1 MRMVRLVRT
10 VAAVGLLAASVVSA
24 AGIPAMATPP
34 SGGTFSVL
42 SYNVAGL
49 PEGLSS
55 GSPKANTPIIGQ
67 RIRPYDIV
75 HVQED
80 FNYHASLYANNT
92 HPFRT
97 PTSGGV
103 PFGDGLNTLS
113 DHPYTDTD
121 FARKKWDKCNGTDCL
136 TPKGFT
142 WSRLRI
148 AEGVLVDFYN
158 VHTNAGDNEAD
169 LAARRANISQL
180 SRFITDHSAG
190 NAVVVA
196 GDTNTRYTRTGDNI
210 RELVSANGLTDAWVR
225 EERGGVPPAAGSTT
239 LGCTEQNVSDACEVV
254 DKILF
259 RGNRYITLDLARY
272 GNDNAAF
279 RTADNK
285 MLSDHYPI
293 AADFRWTLNPELS
306 LSEAWGGPHGDAFT
320 DLASVPLAQRVAK
333 LSLRAGSRVDQV
345 GLTFADGT
353 SFTHGGNGGTARELT
368 LAAGEH
374 LKSVTLHSA
383 QYKGR
388 TRVFYADFA
397 TNTGRTLSGGSRTS
411 SSVTYTAP
419 DGWQIAG
426 FHGRS
431 GDEVD
436 SLGVIYTR
444 IA

>member
-1 MRMVRLVRT
+1 MRLTRS
-10 VAAVGLLAASVVSA
+10 VAAVGLLAVSVLSGA
-24 AGIPAMATPP
+24 AVPAAAAPP
-34 SGGTFSVL
+34 SSGTFSVL

-55 GSPKANTPIIGQ
+55 GNPKANTPIIGQ

-80 FNYHASLYANNT
+80 FNHHASLYANNT

-103 PFGDGLNTLS
+103 PFGDGLNTLAN
-113 DHPYTDTD
+113 HPYSELVRD
-121 FARKKWDKCNGTDCL
+121 KWDKCNGTDCL

-142 WSRLRI
+142 WSRTRL
-148 AEGVLVDFYN
+148 AEGVVIDFYN
-158 VHTNAGDNEAD
+158 VHSNAGDNEAD
-169 LAARRANISQL
+169 LAARRANISEL
-180 SRFITDHSAG
+180 SRFITANSAG

-210 RELVSANGLTDAWVR
+210 RELVSANGLTDAWVQ
-225 EERGGVPPAAGSTT
+225 EERGGVPPAAGDPA
-239 LGCTEQNVSDACEVV
+239 LVCNEQNVSDACEVV

-259 RGNRYITLDLARY
+259 RGNRYITLQLNRY

-293 AADFRWTLNPELS
+293 AADFRWTLNPALS
-306 LSEAWGGPHGDAFT
+306 LSDAFGGPHGSAFT
-320 DLASVPLAQRVAK
+320 DVASVPLAQRVTK
-333 LSLRAGSRVDQV
+333 VSLRAGSRVDQV
-345 GLTFADGT
+345 GLTFAGGT
-353 SFTHGGNGGTARELT
+353 TYTHGGNGGTAQELT
-368 LAAGEH
+368 LAAGEY

-383 QYKGR
+383 QRDGH
-388 TRVFYADFA
+388 TRIFYTGFA
-397 TNTGRTLSGGSRTS
+397 TNTGRTLSGGSQTS

-419 DGWQIAG
+419 AGWQIAG

-431 GDEVD
+431 GDEID
-436 SLGVIYTR
+436 SLGVIFTR
-444 IA
+444 VA